1 MKRDEPS
8 PTMTTLCYG
17 FGNGRFGHYEQ
28 ARALSLREAAILQSF
43 PRDYEFMPAKDITF
57 KAVGRMIGNAVPVRL
72 GEVIGESLM
81 RHVKA
86 YERSRLQGI
95 PA

>member
-1 MKRDEPS
+1 
-8 PTMTTLCYG
+8 MTTLCYG
-17 FGNGRFGHYEQ
+17 FGNGRFGHPDQ

-43 PRDYEFMPAKDITF
+43 PRNYVFMEPERITF

-81 RHVKA
+81 QHIRA
-86 YERSRLQGI
+86 YEAIRREEDRIQ
-95 PA
+95 A